1 MSSIGV
7 ALPIEKDSVDG
18 FAMLKGIRDTVKQN
32 LKMLVLTNPGERVM
46 EPEFGVGIKRYLFQN
61 FSENIQSDIKQR
73 VTRQVAIYMPAVR
86 IDSVN
91 FLGSNPDTN
100 SLSMSIIY
108 SIPDIGVKD
117 LLEFTI

>member
-73 VTRQVAIYMPAVR
+73 VTRQVAI
-86 IDSVN
+86 
-91 FLGSNPDTN
+91 
-100 SLSMSIIY
+100 
-108 SIPDIGVKD
+108 
-117 LLEFTI
+117 